1 MIVATAGHIDHGKT
15 SLVRALTG
23 VDADRLPEEKRRGLT
38 IDLGF
43 AYRHFEESVLG
54 FVDVPGHEK
63 FVRNMLAGVG
73 SIDFA
78 LLIVAADDGPMPQ
91 TEEHLAILDLL
102 GVSVGAVALTKI
114 DRVSPERVIEA
125 TAEIEALV
133 AGTTLETAPLFPVS
147 SINGE
152 GIPELRSHLEQQARE
167 IAARSNAGNFRL
179 AVDRTFTIAGA
190 GLVVTGTV
198 YSGNVAVG
206 DRLLLSPAGHPV
218 RVRAIHAQDRKADSG
233 LAGERC
239 ALNITGA
246 DIDKESVRRGDW
258 ILAETAHAPTR
269 RADAMVRILGSE
281 QRSFRHWTPV
291 HAHLA
296 AAAVTGRVAILEG
309 GSITPGETGL
319 VQLVLDGPVGALA
332 GDRFILRDQSAQ
344 RTIGGG
350 RIVDPFSPAR
360 GRARPQRLTMVRA
373 MANPDAAEALTEI
386 LAGSLGGVDLNRFAQ
401 ARNIAPEEAELL
413 WDSVDMVRLGPPRD
427 PVGIARP
434 SWDALR
440 DDVVATLKDWH
451 TRRPDQPGPE
461 EERLRRALPHS
472 PSPAVFSALA
482 LDLLREKRIAR
493 DGTHL
498 MLPGHRPSFST
509 EDTALWAQ
517 IEPMLREHGLRPP
530 RVLEIA
536 EEVALDGRATA
547 RFLPRAARAASVV
560 GAADNRYFLPETVL
574 ALAQIGED
582 MAAEL
587 PDGNFSAGAYN
598 KRSGLGR
605 NLAIILLEFF
615 DKRGFTRRTGDGRQ
629 LIAGASEIFGENDR

>member
-15 SLVRALTG
+15 SLVKALTG
-23 VDADRLPEEKRRGLT
+23 VDADRLPEEKKRGLT

-91 TEEHLAILDLL
+91 TVEHLSILDLL

-114 DRVSPERVIEA
+114 DRVAPERVTEA
-125 TAEIEALV
+125 IGEIEALLM
-133 AGTTLETAPLFPVS
+133 GTTLESAPLFPVS
-147 SINGE
+147 SIDGS
-152 GIPELRSHLEQQARE
+152 GIPALRSHLEQEARS
-167 IAARSNAGNFRL
+167 IAARSNVGNFRL
-179 AVDRTFTIAGA
+179 AIDRTFTIAGA

-198 YSGNVAVG
+198 YSGHVATG
-206 DRLLLSPAGHPV
+206 DRLLLSPAGLPV
-218 RVRAIHAQDRKADSG
+218 RVRAIHAQDRKAESG

-258 ILAETAHAPTR
+258 ILAEPVHAPTR
-269 RADAMVRILGSE
+269 RVDATVRILPSE
-281 QRSFRHWTPV
+281 KRSFRHWTPV

-296 AAAVTGRVAILEG
+296 SAAATGRVAILEG
-309 GSITPGETGL
+309 GSIAPGESGL
-319 VQLVLDGPVGALA
+319 VQLVLDTPIGALA
-332 GDRFILRDQSAQ
+332 GDRFILRDQSAK
-344 RTIGGG
+344 RTLGGG

-373 MANPDAAEALTEI
+373 MANTDSATALAEI
-386 LAGSLGGVDLNRFAQ
+386 LEGSPGGVDLNRFAQ
-401 ARNIAPEEAELL
+401 ARNIAPDEAGPL
-413 WDSVDMVRLGPPRD
+413 WDGVDMVRLGQPRE
-427 PVGIARP
+427 PIGIARP

-440 DDVVATLKDWH
+440 DDVVETLKEWH
-451 TRRPDQPGPE
+451 ARRPDQPGPE
-461 EERLRRALPHS
+461 EERLRRALPRS
-472 PSPAVFSALA
+472 PSTAVFSALV
-482 LDLLREKRIAR
+482 LDSLREKRIAR

-498 MLPGHRPSFST
+498 TLPGHRPSFSAG
-509 EDTALWAQ
+509 DAVLWEK
-517 IEPMLREHGLRPP
+517 IEPMLLEHELRPP

-536 EEVALDGRATA
+536 EEVDLDGRATE
-547 RFLPRAARAASVV
+547 RFLQRAARAGLVV
-560 GAADNRYFLPETVL
+560 RVADNRYFLPETIL
-574 ALAQIGED
+574 ALARIAEE
-582 MAAEL
+582 MAAGL
-587 PDGNFSAGAYN
+587 PEGNFSAGAYN

-615 DKRGFTRRTGDGRQ
+615 DKRGFSRRTEDGRV
-629 LIAGASEIFGENDR
+629 LIASAEQIFGTADG